1 MKIVSIGGYGH
12 SVFVFDEILQT
23 DEAKLAAY
31 APAYAG
37 EDTSIV
43 TSHKIYNDNILYYD
57 NYKEMLDNEKPD
69 AVIISTRLDKIAEVA
84 IYAANCGCHLI
95 CEKPLAINYNDLEN
109 LHETVRKNNTKI
121 MAMLTMRAEPP
132 FIKAREIYQNGKI
145 GEAVLINARKSYKWG
160 SRPEWFGDKS
170 KYGGT
175 IGWIGIHAL
184 DFINFITE
192 LDFVSVTAMK
202 SNFSHFERKDCE
214 DNVAMILEL
223 SNGGHATVSV
233 DFFRPKSAETHGD
246 DWIRIVGTK
255 GVLEASTA
263 KNNCVIITDEETKT
277 IIPENVENK
286 IFKNF
291 FNSLIRKIEPEISM
305 EIPFML
311 TNATLKAQEATGKQ
325 LLIKFNQNTTQNS
338 QIV

>member
-1 MKIVSIGGYGH
+1 MKIVSIGGFGH
-12 SVFVFDEILQT
+12 SVSVFEEILQT
-23 DEAKLAAY
+23 DDANLVAF
-31 APAYAG
+31 APAFGG
-37 EDTSIV
+37 EDLSII
-43 TSHKIYNDNILYYD
+43 TSHKIYNDKILYYD
-57 NYKEMLDNEKPD
+57 DYEEMVEKEQPD
-69 AVIISTRLDKIAEVA
+69 VVIVSTRLDKIAEAA

-95 CEKPLAINYNDLEN
+95 CEKPLAINHRDLEN
-109 LHETVRKNNTKI
+109 LHDAVKKNNVKL
-121 MAMLTMRAEPP
+121 MAMLSMRAEPS
-132 FIKAREIYQNGKI
+132 FIAAREIYQSGKI
-145 GEAVLINARKSYKWG
+145 GEAVLINSRKSYKWG
-160 SRPEWFGDKS
+160 TRPEWFGDKS

-192 LDFVSVTAMK
+192 LEFVSVAAMK
-202 SNFSHFERKDCE
+202 SNFSHPERKDCD

-233 DFFRPKSAETHGD
+233 DFFRPKAAETHGD

-263 KNNCVIITDEETKT
+263 NNSCIIITDEEKKT

-291 FNSLIRKIEPEISM
+291 LNSLIRKTEPEM
-305 EIPFML
+305 PAYLPFML
-311 TNATLKAQEATGKQ
+311 TKICITAQEAAENKTVNK
-325 LLIKFNQNTTQNS
+325 LI
-338 QIV
+338 